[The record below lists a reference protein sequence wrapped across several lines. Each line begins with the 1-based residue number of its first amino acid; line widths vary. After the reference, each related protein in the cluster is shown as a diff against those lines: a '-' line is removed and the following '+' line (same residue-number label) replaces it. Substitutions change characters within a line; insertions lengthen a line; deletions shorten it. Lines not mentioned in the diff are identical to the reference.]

1 MASEA
6 LEALG
11 SDLVITRDGTKPPPY
26 VESRMKRGRDRMRE
40 GAPFRAQAVAFWSGN
55 QYVNVNGDR
64 TLVDQPTVTNTDGS
78 GKPRHRVRRVF
89 NLLAPVVGHKV
100 STSTQRVPSYKVD
113 PGNPADSS
121 DVDAAR
127 ISQQIALYG
136 YDKWD
141 IRLRTKEV
149 VTYALVSDEGFAMPY
164 FDTSVG
170 PYYEDGTGEGDIRI
184 RTYSANEVYWEPGV
198 AFADSPWCAIEQARP
213 VYEVRQMPGFIG
225 ESLSA
230 DARVSEY
237 SSFGLSG
244 AERQA
249 SNTQL
254 VLVTEY
260 YERPTAKNAR
270 GRWLTFANNRLILPP
285 DEYPC
290 QDGKGN
296 VVDEPVLHKLT
307 FITDPHSDR
316 DMGLVRFLVDAQ
328 RTFNSANN
336 KQLEWMFTAL
346 NPQAVAKNGKL
357 VQRLN
362 DEPGMLYEFWG
373 SGDLQWRET
382 PPIPPELSQIK
393 QEVRDIIQFIAAD
406 QDIPQGVEAARS
418 IQALVERDE
427 GVWASFYADLAQFH
441 ARLMRHCLYLVQRF
455 YTEERTIH
463 IRGDFGPES
472 LSAFTGAQLMGQA
485 DVRVQPDSIIP
496 VSRQEQ
502 EGRVRY
508 YAEMGWVS
516 PEQAMSA
523 IEGGQSSNLV
533 ESYERDRARAQRIIQ
548 ALRAGP
554 EAFLGQSNPENPLP
568 PEWMPRE
575 FDNIA
580 VHKQVFS
587 DWMKTEDYERAEIPV
602 QFAAQLYYQYLK
614 QLEAMQAAEEAMRR
628 EQMAQGLGMQNAARP
643 GTPPPL
649 PTMTQPGTGFNG
661 GDSGPPPRTS

>member
-1 MASEA
+1 MASSE
-6 LEALG
+6 LEAVG
-11 SDLVITRDGTKPPPY
+11 SDIRITREGSFPPPY
-26 VESRMKRGRDRMRE
+26 IESRMKRGRERMKE
-40 GAPFRAQAVAFWSGN
+40 GAPTRAEAQAFWSGQ
-55 QYVNVNGDR
+55 QYVYIQDR
-64 TLVDQPTVTNTDGS
+64 ALAQQATVTNTDGS

-89 NLLAPVVGHKV
+89 NLLAPVIGHKV
-100 STSTQRVPSYKVD
+100 STSTARVPSYKVD
-113 PGNPADSS
+113 PGNPADSD
-121 DVDAAR
+121 DVDAAS
-127 ISQQIALYG
+127 IAQQIAIYG
-136 YDKWD
+136 YEQWD
-141 IRLRTKEV
+141 VRRVTKEV

-164 FDTSVG
+164 FDTSIG

-198 AFADSPWCAIEQARP
+198 PFPESRWYAVEQARP
-213 VYEVRQMPGFIG
+213 VHEVVQMPGFLG
-225 ESLSA
+225 ETVNA
-230 DARVSEY
+230 DAQISEHLY
-237 SSFGLSG
+237 SGS
-244 AERQA
+244 ERQA
-249 SNTQL
+249 SNAKL

-260 YERPTAKNAR
+260 YERPSAKIPQ
-270 GRWLTFANNRLILPP
+270 GRWFTIANDRLILPP

-290 QDGKGN
+290 QDGEGRA
-296 VVDEPVLHKLT
+296 VDEPLLHKLT

-316 DMGLVRFLVDAQ
+316 DMGLVRFLVDPQ

-346 NPQAVAKNGKL
+346 NPQAVVKNGKL

-373 SGDLQWRET
+373 SGDLTWRDV
-382 PPIPPELSQIK
+382 PPIPPELSQVK

-463 IRGDFGPES
+463 IRGEFGPQRI
-472 LSAFTGAQLMGQA
+472 SAFTGAQLHGQS

-496 VSRQEQ
+496 ISRQEG

-508 YAEMGWVS
+508 YSEMGWIS

-523 IEGGQSSNLV
+523 IEGNVTQDLTQ
-533 ESYERDRARAQRIIQ
+533 SYERDRSRAQRIIQ
-548 ALRAGP
+548 ALREGP
-554 EAFLGQSNPENPLP
+554 EAFLGQTNPESPLP
-568 PEWMPRE
+568 SEWMPRE

-580 VHKQVFS
+580 VHKHVFG
-587 DWMKTEDYERAEIPV
+587 DWMKTEDYERSPV
-602 QFAAQLYYQYLK
+602 PVRFAAQLYYEQLK
-614 QLEAMQAAEEAMRR
+614 QIEFQNAADEAMRR
-628 EQMAQGLGMQNAARP
+628 EQMAEGLGMQNAARP
-643 GTPPPL
+643 GAPPAL
-649 PTMTQPGTGFNG
+649 PTMTQPGTAFNG
-661 GDSGPPPRTS
+661 GENAPAPRSS